1 MTEELLHLFFKVVLI
16 IKQTE
21 EVNYQECMYHIDLG
35 ILLGAKIKLSLNSE
49 KDLLTE
55 SAHIISTF
63 IGTEGKYFKN
73 IGSNKIV
80 YSSSS
85 K

>member
-1 MTEELLHLFFKVVLI
+1 M

-21 EVNYQECMYHIDLG
+21 EVNYQECMHHIDMG

-55 SAHIISTF
+55 SAHILSIF
-63 IGTEGKYFKN
+63 IGTRGKYFKN
-73 IGSNKIV
+73 ICLNKIV
-80 YSSSS
+80 YCSSTR
-85 K
+85 